1 MDEYPHFVSI
11 FMGSESNEMNRI
23 KEVLRNQ
30 GRSQKWLSEKMN
42 KTENTVSL
50 WALNRIQ
57 PSLPDLY
64 KVADILDVTIHDLL
78 VNTKNDNEH

>member
-1 MDEYPHFVSI
+1 
-11 FMGSESNEMNRI
+11 MGSESNEMNRI